1 MDAQL
6 HITPIRTYARV
17 FALLITLTL
26 LTIGTA
32 LSDMG
37 VWHTPIAMGIAVTK
51 AILVFLF
58 FMHLLHSPKLIW
70 LVAGGTILWL
80 GIMFTLTLAD
90 YWSRGMVG
98 QYQ

>member
-1 MDAQL
+1 MDAQP
-6 HITPIRTYARV
+6 HITPIRMYTTV
-17 FALLITLTL
+17 FAILIALTL
-26 LTIGTA
+26 LTVSTA

-70 LVAGGTILWL
+70 LVAGGTLVWL
-80 GIMFTLTLAD
+80 GIMFALTLAD
-90 YWSRGMVG
+90 YWSRGMMG
-98 QYQ
+98 KYQ